1 MLHRLHPVIAGRT
14 PCGQTVAC
22 LLLAALIAS
31 VLSGCATF
39 RNYDAEMNQTLS
51 ATASGRVDA
60 AIAALRRNNQG
71 ARKDL
76 LYSFEMGELQRM
88 ASRYG
93 ESLTAWRGADVQIQ
107 AWEDAARADPARVA
121 GVALS
126 YIVNDKLR
134 PYEGQDYEKVMLTTC
149 MAMDDLGLG
158 QWQNARVAIKRT
170 HEREAVI
177 AAVRSR
183 EQQEIEE
190 EARKRGASVSFKD
203 LNGYPVQT
211 IDNPEVNALRNSYQ
225 SAFSHYL
232 AGFVYEALREPSLAA
247 AGYRQAIE
255 LRPNVPALEEALAGL
270 DQRVGAPD
278 DGKTDV
284 LFEIETGLVPARV
297 SKQFNLPI
305 PINGRWVL
313 ISASFPVLRS
323 QDPGLVPSELR
334 IDGIAPLVPVPI
346 TSVDAM
352 ARKALQDEMPGIMLR
367 TIIRSIV
374 NATAQYQAQRAA
386 SKRRSKGDDTA
397 GALLDLT
404 AVALAIGSAVTESA
418 DERSWRSLPA
428 TISVAR
434 ARLPRGQHRIQ
445 IETAA
450 GLKSVEVDIEGRY
463 ALVSLRLIDGTLFA
477 MLPDAPLREASSAWQ
492 STTRAAIA
500 PPPASRL
507 VAGPRMAQ
515 SVVGSQFKPKEWTP

>member
-1 MLHRLHPVIAGRT
+1 MVPSLHLVIAGRAAS
-14 PCGQTVAC
+14 GQTTGL
-22 LLLAALIAS
+22 LLLATLLASALP
-31 VLSGCATF
+31 GCATF
-39 RNYDAEMNQTLS
+39 RSYDAEMNQTLS
-51 ATASGRVDA
+51 VAASGRIDA
-60 AIAALRRNNQG
+60 AIATLQNNNKK
-71 ARKDL
+71 ADRDL
-76 LYSFEMGELQRM
+76 LYYFEMGELQRLLN
-88 ASRYG
+88 RYG
-93 ESLTAWRGADVQIQ
+93 ESLTAWRAADVQVQ

-134 PYEGQDYEKVMLTTC
+134 PYEGRDYEKVMLTTR
-149 MAMDDLGLG
+149 MAMDDLGQG

-232 AGFVYEALREPSLAA
+232 AGFVYEALGEPSLAA

-255 LRPNVPALEEALAGL
+255 LHPNVPLLEEALAGL
-270 DQRVGAPD
+270 DQRVAAPD

-284 LFEIETGLVPARV
+284 LFVIETGLAPARV
-297 SKQFNLPI
+297 SRQFNLPI
-305 PINGRWVL
+305 PINERWVL
-313 ISASFPVLRS
+313 VSASVPVLRS
-323 QDPGLVPSELR
+323 QGAGFVPSELR
-334 IDGIAPLVPVPI
+334 VEGIAPLVPVQI

-367 TIIRSIV
+367 TFIRSMAK
-374 NATAQYQAQRAA
+374 ATAQYQAQRAA

-397 GALLDLT
+397 GAMLDLT
-404 AVALAIGSAVTESA
+404 AVALALGSAATESA

-428 TISVAR
+428 NISIAR
-434 ARLPRGQHRIQ
+434 ARLPRGEHRVQ
-445 IETAA
+445 LETPS
-450 GLKSVEVDIEGRY
+450 GLQTVAVDIAGRY
-463 ALVSLRLIDGTLFA
+463 AFVSLRVIGGTLFA
-477 MLPDAPLREASSAWQ
+477 MLPKAPLLGTRPVFAPAGEAAAKLP
-492 STTRAAIA
+492 STHAVVGA
-500 PPPASRL
+500 
-507 VAGPRMAQ
+507 PRMAQ
-515 SVVGSQFKPKEWTP
+515 SVVGSQFKPKEWMP